1 MFVFYMPLSSS
12 WIPEDSLLLEHIS
25 PQRREKVL
33 RYRRIP
39 DRRLSLY
46 AALTVRMGLSRLSG
60 LPASQL
66 AFDCPSGKKPVCLT
80 LPSWDFSL
88 SHTEGAILCCIAGCQ
103 KEGKVR
109 CEKVDCEKA
118 ACKKMRCEKVS
129 CEKVGCDIEG
139 LAPAPL
145 EIMPR
150 IFHPEEI
157 AYIQKGSPADQNQRF
172 FQLWTRKEAYVKQ
185 LGTGITDDLN
195 RLNLLNGLTTE
206 SASNLLIE
214 STTKPTIKLLTE
226 STTEPLS
233 TFLHTWQ
240 EDHYICTVA
249 SSRPCDKPQ
258 VRRLREE
265 DLRGA
270 LQ

>member
-1 MFVFYMPLSSS
+1 MFVFYLPLSSS

-103 KEGKVR
+103 EEGNVR
-109 CEKVDCEKA
+109 
-118 ACKKMRCEKVS
+118 

-185 LGTGITDDLN
+185 LGTGLTDDLN
-195 RLNLLNGLTTE
+195 RLYLLNGLTTE
-206 SASNLLIE
+206 STSNLLIE
-214 STTKPTIKLLTE
+214 STTKPTIKILTE
-226 STTEPLS
+226 STAEPLS

-265 DLRGA
+265 DLWKS
-270 LQ
+270 LK